1 MKRAALLVAPLLV
14 LAVGACGGSKP
25 PPETPVEENN
35 HPPPRHGGG
44 GGHKRGPS
52 VSQELGEIDPQEANR
67 AFQRIQGK
75 LMACQKEGMAK
86 VEPLAGDIKVFVRIG
101 ADGHA
106 RYAYFEETTLGDV
119 ETEKCMLEAI
129 LHAPWPQPRGGEAET
144 RTSFG
149 FESGDA
155 RAPSPWGA
163 EKVQSA
169 LTKSDADL
177 KKCTSG
183 LTGTVKVTAYVEPDG
198 KEGKV
203 LAVGVATPNKEAA
216 AKVDCIVDA
225 VKAMKLPSPGSYLA
239 KVTFQL

>member
-1 MKRAALLVAPLLV
+1 MKRLALASFAAVI
-14 LAVGACGGSKP
+14 ACGGSKP
-25 PPETPVEENN
+25 PAEAPIEDHETKPA
-35 HPPPRHGGG
+35 HHAG

-75 LMACQKEGMAK
+75 LMACQKDGMRK

-106 RYAYFEETTLGDV
+106 RYAYFEESTLGDV
-119 ETEKCMLEAI
+119 ETEKCMLDVIGRAS
-129 LHAPWPQPRGGEAET
+129 WPQPRGGEAET
-144 RTSFG
+144 RTSFS

-155 RAPSPWGA
+155 REPSPWGPD
-163 EKVQSA
+163 KVQSA
-169 LTKSDADL
+169 LSKVDGDL

-203 LAVGVATPNKEAA
+203 LAVGVATQNKEAA
-216 AKVDCIVDA
+216 AKVECIADA
-225 VKAMKLPSPGSYLA
+225 VKGMKLPSPGSYLA